1 MLQKKPLHKFM
12 EKIQLFLFFCFEYLS
27 CKMSPTSSMASRAWK
42 VIKWKLFFRDNIT
55 PSVLLSPS
63 WNDWWPFT
71 GNNWRHDKNTPTEQG
86 QQDNFKFT
94 WFETLHSFL
103 HPTPLMSLLLCK
115 EYLYLYITQV
125 WASLNCSASYFTGFQ
140 NSFSTA
146 SQLCYCPLTLS
157 NISRVWAADKQ
168 NLVRDSIRGVAG
180 NPTTTTAMFL
190 FNISRPN
197 ALKKENNG
205 FLFYNQRPTKKL
217 AQIEPKHYKE
227 WRF

>member
-1 MLQKKPLHKFM
+1 MTV
-12 EKIQLFLFFCFEYLS
+12 IFC
-27 CKMSPTSSMASRAWK
+27 
-42 VIKWKLFFRDNIT
+42 DNIT

-63 WNDWWPFT
+63 QLEPFT
-71 GNNWRHDKNTPTEQG
+71 GNNWRHDKHPPIEQG
-86 QQDNFKFT
+86 QQENFKFT
-94 WFETLHSFL
+94 WFEMLCSLLHHSAWWILSSPMF
-103 HPTPLMSLLLCK
+103 LLLCK
-115 EYLYLYITQV
+115 KKLYLYITQV
-125 WASLNCSASYFTGFQ
+125 WATLNCSGSYFTRFQ

-205 FLFYNQRPTKKL
+205 FLFYNQRLTVQRSWPS
-217 AQIEPKHYKE
+217 
-227 WRF
+227 